1 MRTLLIGHSPLHSV
15 VLLVPIERG
24 LRRMRRMVR
33 HAIRH
38 ERVRLF
44 RVTNRVDPAYWWLA
58 GVLVVGGIFLYL
70 IVTDT
75 AYHAGK

>member
-1 MRTLLIGHSPLHSV
+1 MRMLLIEHSPSHSV
-15 VLLVPIERG
+15 ALLVPIERS
-24 LRRMRRMVR
+24 LRRMRRVVR

-44 RVTNRVDPAYWWLA
+44 RVTSRVDPAYWWLA
-58 GVLVVGGIFLYL
+58 GALVVGGIFLYL
-70 IVTDT
+70 LVTDT